1 MKRKFILALAIFML
15 LASLLI
21 VFYPML
27 SNKYMEHTQAKVF
40 ASYTEAVENAA
51 SADILEAFEK
61 AEEYNKAFWPGI
73 TKYSAEELSEFARE
87 YDNLLNIDNNGVM
100 GYIEIPKLDVSLPIY
115 HGTKSSTL
123 ELGCGHLL
131 GSSLPVG
138 GDSTHSILT
147 AHSGLASQKMF
158 SDIDILESKDIIQLQ
173 ILDKTL
179 TYEVYEKKVVLPEE
193 TESIQIIENE
203 DLVSLVTC
211 TPFGV
216 NTHRLVVTAKRTEN
230 TQTIIGPS
238 EIVKVETK
246 EASIWEQEYI
256 KGIALGLIC
265 ICVFCSAVILPIR
278 HLPKYHR
285 RVFFSNQGESL

>member
-1 MKRKFILALAIFML
+1 MKRKFILALASFML

-73 TKYSAEELSEFARE
+73 TKYSAKELSEFARE

-216 NTHRLVVTAKRTEN
+216 NTHRLVVTAKRTES

-238 EIVKVETK
+238 EIVKVEAK

-256 KGIALGLIC
+256 KGIALGLIW
-265 ICVFCSAVILPIR
+265 ISVFCSAILLPIR

-285 RVFFSNQGESL
+285 RVFFSNQGELL

>member
-1 MKRKFILALAIFML
+1 MKRKIILVLAVLMLFTSIF
-15 LASLLI
+15 LI
-21 VFYPML
+21 CYPMI
-27 SNKYMEHTQAKVF
+27 SNKYIEYTQAQVH
-40 ASYTEAVENAA
+40 ASYTEAVENTA
-51 SADILEAFEK
+51 SADISDAFKK
-61 AEEYNKAFWPGI
+61 AEKYNKAFLPGV
-73 TKYSAEELSEFARE
+73 TRYSKEQLSEFAKE
-87 YDNLLNIDNNGVM
+87 YEDLLNIDNNGIM
-100 GYIEIPKLDVSLPIY
+100 GYVKIPKLDVSLPIY

-158 SDIDILESKDIIQLQ
+158 SDIDMLENKDIIQLQ

-203 DLVSLVTC
+203 DLLSLVTC

-216 NTHRLVVTAKRTEN
+216 NTHRLVVTAKRAIVNNNVLGPTSID
-230 TQTIIGPS
+230 TIESPKMS
-238 EIVKVETK
+238 L
-246 EASIWEQEYI
+246 WEQEYI
-256 KGIALGLIC
+256 KGITLGLIW
-265 ICVFCSAVILPIR
+265 ICVFCSAIILPIR
-278 HLPKYHR
+278 HQPKFHHCE
-285 RVFFSNQGESL
+285 FSANQDE